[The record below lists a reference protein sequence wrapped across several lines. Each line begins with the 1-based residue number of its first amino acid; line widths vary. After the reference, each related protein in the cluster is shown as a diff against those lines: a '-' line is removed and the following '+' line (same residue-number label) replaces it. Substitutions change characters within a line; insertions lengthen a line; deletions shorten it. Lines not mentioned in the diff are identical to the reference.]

1 MSGMYKIIFSI
12 NNNEEAI
19 VLPAVPPDFGP
30 EIPQNNDTFSGISK
44 DYNLLGTMG
53 LWSFTIDSF
62 FPVGRRYAFMPADA
76 AEDGW
81 SYVAFFNRNRPR
93 RLPFRCVVLDSSGVC
108 RLNSACSID
117 TFSWRVKR
125 NGDIAYSMTVR
136 EYRFIS
142 GVK

>member
-12 NNNEEAI
+12 NNNEEAV

-53 LWSFTIDSF
+53 LWSFTIESF
-62 FPVGRRYAFMPADA
+62 FPVGRRYSFMPADA

-81 SYVAFFNRNRPR
+81 SYVAFFDRNRPR

>member
-1 MSGMYKIIFSI
+1 MYQIIFSI
-12 NNNEEAI
+12 NNNEEVM

-30 EIPQNNDTFSGISK
+30 EIPQNNDTFSGLSR

-53 LWSFTIDSF
+53 LWSFELSSI
-62 FPVGRRYAFMPADA
+62 FPVGRRYSFMPADA
-76 AEDGW
+76 EEDGW
-81 SYVAFFNRNRPR
+81 KYVDFFNRNRPR
-93 RLPFRCVVLDSSGVC
+93 LLPFRCIILDGGGVC

-117 TFSWRVKR
+117 SFSWKVQR

-142 GVK
+142 GVT

>member
-12 NNNEEAI
+12 NNNEEAV

-62 FPVGRRYAFMPADA
+62 FPVGHRYSFMPADA

-81 SYVAFFNRNRPR
+81 SYVAFFDRNRPR

-125 NGDIAYSMTVR
+125 NGDIAYTMTVR

>member
-12 NNNEEAI
+12 NNNEEAV

-53 LWSFTIDSF
+53 LWSFTIESF
-62 FPVGRRYAFMPADA
+62 FPVGHRYSFMPADA

-81 SYVAFFNRNRPR
+81 SYVAFFDRNRPR
-93 RLPFRCVVLDSSGVC
+93 RLPFRCVVLDSSSVC